1 MHLTSSGSKQTV
13 WAFPSDRRKKR
24 KKEKEQEKK
33 PCIAGQSLYQLL
45 RQAKPAVFTYFWC
58 SRVTRTVLGTNF
70 LRTSQ
75 FRACFPV
82 NRSNDDHI
90 HGSINHR
97 CPSKNHPH
105 LPQRPTVE
113 LFRRSF
119 IWPALARRGA
129 DAMFGS
135 QRPEL

>member
-24 KKEKEQEKK
+24 KKEKEKEKK
-33 PCIAGQSLYQLL
+33 PCIVGQSLYQLL

-70 LRTSQ
+70 LRYLSVSCLLSCKSIE
-75 FRACFPV
+75 R
-82 NRSNDDHI
+82 RSHSRFNKPQVPFKI
-90 HGSINHR
+90 
-97 CPSKNHPH
+97 HPH

-119 IWPALARRGA
+119 IRPALARRGA
-129 DAMFGS
+129 DAMFWS